1 MTENTPPPLTAIRSP
16 SPSSPSR
23 PRAGSFVCWRARRYP
38 PHRELAPLTLAPILA
53 KLESPAI
60 STLRGRRGGEESVAI
75 LEATKAK
82 ETFGDTMNR
91 VAFGKERIILTR
103 RGKPLAAIVPLEDLE
118 LLDAVE

>member
-1 MTENTPPPLTAIRSP
+1 M
-16 SPSSPSR
+16 
-23 PRAGSFVCWRARRYP
+23 
-38 PHRELAPLTLAPILA
+38 TLAPILA

-82 ETFGDTMNR
+82 DTFGDTMNR

-118 LLDAVE
+118 LLDAVENAADAEEVRMAREAAARGEVVLWESVKSELGL